1 MEKVFEIKGI
11 SPVEFFG
18 VNNALLQVL
27 KRYFPALKIVSRG
40 NILTAIGEEEVVTVF
55 EMKLNRLI
63 DYFHR
68 FNQLN
73 ENAIEQIVLEDIS
86 SKQFANGDE
95 VLVHGNGGGKIKAK
109 TLNQQVLVAEASKN
123 AMVFAVGPAG
133 TGKTYTAI
141 ALAVKALKAKEVKR
155 IILTRP
161 AVEAGEN
168 LGFLPGDLKEKLDPY
183 MMPLYDALRDMIP
196 PEKLKDMIEF
206 GIIEIA
212 PLAFMRGRTLDNA
225 FVILDE
231 AQNTTIMQMKMFLT
245 RMGQTA
251 QFIITGDMSQIDLPP
266 KQKSGLAYALDTLKE
281 VEGIGVVRLTQQDV
295 IRHPLVKKII
305 DAFEKREQLEKSLKN
320 EDRK

>member
-161 AVEAGEN
+161 AVEAG
-168 LGFLPGDLKEKLDPY
+168 
-183 MMPLYDALRDMIP
+183 
-196 PEKLKDMIEF
+196 
-206 GIIEIA
+206 
-212 PLAFMRGRTLDNA
+212 RT
-225 FVILDE
+225 
-231 AQNTTIMQMKMFLT
+231 
-245 RMGQTA
+245 
-251 QFIITGDMSQIDLPP
+251 
-266 KQKSGLAYALDTLKE
+266 
-281 VEGIGVVRLTQQDV
+281 
-295 IRHPLVKKII
+295 
-305 DAFEKREQLEKSLKN
+305 
-320 EDRK
+320 